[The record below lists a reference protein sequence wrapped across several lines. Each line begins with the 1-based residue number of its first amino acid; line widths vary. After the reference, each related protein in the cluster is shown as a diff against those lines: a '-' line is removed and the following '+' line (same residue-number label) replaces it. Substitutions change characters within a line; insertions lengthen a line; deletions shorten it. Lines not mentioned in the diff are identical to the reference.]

1 MPDDLHK
8 KAVQAAVPSDPFP
21 ETSSEV
27 LQGPSSDGFSEAP
40 TQVAPSLNE
49 MGSRPRPIPRPDV
62 EAPGRSEVPLRTVTV
77 SPRMS
82 LPDSEVS
89 NITRADGSSVLPKA
103 DPYIGCTIDGRYK
116 VESVLGEGGMGVVYQ
131 CRHTIIGKKVAM
143 KVLRS
148 DLARDKEVTERFLN
162 EAKSASAIGN
172 AHIIDISDFGQFTD
186 GSTYFV
192 MEYLEGIP
200 LSKLVDDR
208 TPVAVPR
215 ILDIAR
221 QLAEG
226 LSAAHAAG
234 IVHRDLKPDNIYLI
248 ERGNTKDFIKILDFG
263 IAKVTTTGEGKL
275 TRAGAVFGTPH
286 YMSPEQAAGAP
297 VDHRGDIYSF
307 GVILY
312 ELASGKVPFDADNF
326 MGILTQH
333 MYKAPVPIRA
343 LVPAPQEVPP
353 GLEAIVLKCLSK
365 RPEQRYESMMELV
378 ADLDKLKAGAI
389 PNAVPEMMNRS
400 GGFNV
405 PADYFKKGA
414 GMPAPVP
421 ASPFGVGS
429 VRSKWPLIAGAA
441 GVLTAIVIVISIFAA
456 SGRSEATTPSAEP
469 TAENTAPTPTAT
481 TDEPPSRQV
490 VIAVEPLDA
499 RVRLGDQD
507 LGQSPVVLDVI
518 EGQKLTIQLERE
530 GYASQTIEVDSVQ
543 ARRSVRLDKLEGPKA
558 AKPVGRPFIKAGPKP
573 VAEKPTP
580 TPKPKPK
587 PAGGDPTIVNPWGE

>member
-1 MPDDLHK
+1 MPAVTGGVSKNSELKLVTVTPSMSMPDTEIS
-8 KAVQAAVPSDPFP
+8 QI
-21 ETSSEV
+21 
-27 LQGPSSDGFSEAP
+27 
-40 TQVAPSLNE
+40 TQ
-49 MGSRPRPIPRPDV
+49 
-62 EAPGRSEVPLRTVTV
+62 
-77 SPRMS
+77 
-82 LPDSEVS
+82 
-89 NITRADGSSVLPKA
+89 ADGTPMMPKK

-131 CRHTIIGKKVAM
+131 SRHTIIGKKVAM

-172 AHIIDISDFGQFTD
+172 AHIIDISDFGQFPD

-192 MEYLEGIP
+192 MEYLDGLPLTSIVEEG
-200 LSKLVDDR
+200 K
-208 TPVAVPR
+208 PVPVPR

-226 LSAAHAAG
+226 LHAAHASG
-234 IVHRDLKPDNIYLI
+234 IVHRDLKPDNIFLV
-248 ERGNTKDFIKILDFG
+248 ERGHTKDFVKILDFG
-263 IAKVTTTGEGKL
+263 IAKVSTSGEGRL

-365 RPEQRYESMMELV
+365 RPEQRYQSMQELL
-378 ADLDKLKAGAI
+378 ADVDKMKSGAI
-389 PNAVPEMMNRS
+389 PDAVPEMMGRS

-421 ASPFGVGS
+421 ASPLSGGMQ
-429 VRSKWPLIAGAA
+429 RTRWPLYAGIA
-441 GVLTAIVIVISIFAA
+441 GVLTAMVIVIAIFAA
-456 SGRSEATTPSAEP
+456 SAKSTADTAPSAEP
-469 TAENTAPTPTAT
+469 KATPTTTNKPKTASAPASTPTA
-481 TDEPPSRQV
+481 RKAQV
-490 VIAVEPLDA
+490 VVAVEPSDA
-499 RVRLGDQD
+499 QIFQNGEENGASPLLLQVPEGESIKLEIKRAGYKDQTVEVD
-507 LGQSPVVLDVI
+507 GSK
-518 EGQKLTIQLERE
+518 QKLVVKLEKAAGAGRPIARP
-530 GYASQTIEVDSVQ
+530 GPRPASQS
-543 ARRSVRLDKLEGPKA
+543 
-558 AKPVGRPFIKAGPKP
+558 
-573 VAEKPTP
+573 
-580 TPKPKPK
+580 PKPKPK
-587 PAGGDPTIVNPWGE
+587 PKPKPTITDPGLVNPWGE